1 MEMETESSEPVQE
14 TESEILEQ
22 PFNQSTLEPIM
33 SETIATNETESGD
46 GDQPSPEFLQRK
58 LYFLV
63 EHLKTMHSKLP
74 E

>member
-1 MEMETESSEPVQE
+1 MEIAESESNEMEEEVESNETTIEAENTEPTNEIPKQTE
-14 TESEILEQ
+14 ESEEG
-22 PFNQSTLEPIM
+22 S
-33 SETIATNETESGD
+33 S
-46 GDQPSPEFLQRK
+46 DQPSPEFLQRK

>member
-1 MEMETESSEPVQE
+1 MEAESVEPVQE
-14 TESEILEQ
+14 IESKKLEQ
-22 PFNQSTLEPIM
+22 PDDQST
-33 SETIATNETESGD
+33 SETIPTNETESGD
-46 GDQPSPEFLQRK
+46 GGQPSPEFLQRK

>member
-1 MEMETESSEPVQE
+1 MEIESSEPVQE
-14 TESEILEQ
+14 IESQKLEQ
-22 PFNQSTLEPIM
+22 SGDQSTFEPII
-33 SETIATNETESGD
+33 SNTILTNETESGD
-46 GDQPSPEFLQRK
+46 GEHPSPEFLQRK

>member
-1 MEMETESSEPVQE
+1 METHRSEPMQE
-14 TESEILEQ
+14 IDAEKLEH
-22 PFNQSTLEPIM
+22 PAAQSTLEPII
-33 SETIATNETESGD
+33 SDAVSANETDSGD
-46 GDQPSPEFLQRK
+46 GGQPSPEFLQRK

>member
-1 MEMETESSEPVQE
+1 METESSEPVQE
-14 TESEILEQ
+14 KESEKLGQ
-22 PFNQSTLEPIM
+22 PNNQSTLEPII
-33 SETIATNETESGD
+33 SDTISTNETESGD
-46 GDQPSPEFLQRK
+46 GEQPTPEFLQRK

>member
-14 TESEILEQ
+14 IESDKLEQ
-22 PFNQSTLEPIM
+22 PDNQSTLEPII
-33 SETIATNETESGD
+33 SDTIPTNETESGD
-46 GDQPSPEFLQRK
+46 GEQPSPEFLQRK

-63 EHLKTMHSKLP
+63 EHLKAMHSKLP